1 MCICANVSPFN
12 FRKEWSMNSAAVVDR
27 QTSFENLPELLTPA
41 EARAFLGFS
50 RSTMYQLIRKGE
62 IPARRIGRKI
72 FVYKATLMSETA
84 EAVGA

>member
-1 MCICANVSPFN
+1 
-12 FRKEWSMNSAAVVDR
+12 MNSAAVIDR

-62 IPARRIGRKI
+62 ISARRIGRKI
-72 FVYKATLMSETA
+72 FVCKATLMSETP
-84 EAVGA
+84 EALGT